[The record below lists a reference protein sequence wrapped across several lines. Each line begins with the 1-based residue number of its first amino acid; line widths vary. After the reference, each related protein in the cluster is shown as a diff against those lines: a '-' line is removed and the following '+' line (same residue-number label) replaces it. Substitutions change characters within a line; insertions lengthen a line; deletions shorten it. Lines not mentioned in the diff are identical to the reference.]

1 MSTVHRRGAG
11 REPATGDAAD
21 GPPPG
26 DAYGGRDGDAHGG
39 STVDPFGRRGD
50 DAAGRLRDERG
61 CVVTALRLGWWMA
74 DAYHHAQTADLSAPQ
89 RRPGGPP
96 VKLTNLT
103 EMSGRRRLRMYL
115 DGIDVA
121 LAQIAALTG
130 TGGTAPSTA
139 AARAATPTGTTTAEA
154 TAATPTGTTTA
165 EATAALPAETTPAP
179 VGEATAALLLA
190 LDDLNVDVLR
200 WAMAAN
206 PRIGLA
212 YRLGRSLADT
222 VRHGEA
228 EQVPWRFAGRQHEI
242 SRWLDELASV
252 LPPYSAAVVRRSLR
266 AWADAVTRAR
276 VGDPAEAGLDELA
289 RELRNQGDRWRNVL
303 TGGLHPRDLLDEEDY
318 AVVARNVIIRDR
330 KLVVQAARGIFWPV
344 LVPLL
349 VVLFAVVG
357 VSAAAAAGSP
367 TTRAAVALVG
377 LGAGL
382 TAIWRTVS
390 GPTLAVA
397 GEVNRPLLEGELTV
411 RMAGRV
417 DGPLADAR
425 AAARTRRPRHPD
437 QVPGGSKYV
446 AGLTPADLP

>member
-21 GPPPG
+21 GPLPG

-39 STVDPFGRRGD
+39 RGD

-61 CVVTALRLGWWMA
+61 CVVTALRLGWRLA

-121 LAQIAALTG
+121 LAQIATLTG
-130 TGGTAPSTA
+130 TGGAAPSTA
-139 AARAATPTGTTTAEA
+139 AARAATPTD
-154 TAATPTGTTTA
+154 TTTA
-165 EATAALPAETTPAP
+165 EATAALPAETTVPPTEPATVP
-179 VGEATAALLLA
+179 PTEATAALLLA

-206 PRIGLA
+206 PRVGLA

-266 AWADAVTRAR
+266 AWADAVTRALM
-276 VGDPAEAGLDELA
+276 GDPAEAGLDELA

>member
-11 REPATGDAAD
+11 HEPAVADAAD
-21 GPPPG
+21 GPATG
-26 DAYGGRDGDAHGG
+26 GTYGGRAGETHGG
-39 STVDPFGRRGD
+39 PAVDPVGRRGD
-50 DAAGRLRDERG
+50 DAVGRLRDERG
-61 CVVTALRLGWWMA
+61 CVATALRLGWWMA
-74 DAYHHAQTADLSAPQ
+74 DAYHHAQTADLSTPQ

-121 LAQIAALTG
+121 LAQIAELTG
-130 TGGTAPSTA
+130 TGSTAPSA
-139 AARAATPTGTTTAEA
+139 AAVRAATPAEA
-154 TAATPTGTTTA
+154 TAMAGAMTVAGATTVPPAGAAPAAGATMVA
-165 EATAALPAETTPAP
+165 E
-179 VGEATAALLLA
+179 VAALLLA

-200 WAMAAN
+200 WAMATN
-206 PRIGLA
+206 PRVGLA

-242 SRWLDELASV
+242 SRWLDDLASV

-276 VGDPAEAGLDELA
+276 SGDPAEAGLDELA

-330 KLVVQAARGIFWPV
+330 KLAVQAARGIFWPV

-367 TTRAAVALVG
+367 ATRAAVALVG

-382 TAIWRTVS
+382 TAVWRTVS
-390 GPTLAVA
+390 GPALAVA

-411 RMAGRV
+411 RMARRV

-425 AAARTRRPRHPD
+425 AAARARRQGHPD

-446 AGLTPADLP
+446 AGLSPADLP